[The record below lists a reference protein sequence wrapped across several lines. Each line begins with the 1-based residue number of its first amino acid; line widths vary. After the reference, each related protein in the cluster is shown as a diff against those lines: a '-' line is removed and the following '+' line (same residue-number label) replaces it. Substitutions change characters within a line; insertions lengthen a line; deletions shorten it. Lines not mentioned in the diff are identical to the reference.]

1 MTDQN
6 VLQPLLEGLTEF
18 GFTFIRIKTG
28 DKRPDGK
35 WKNPE
40 DRITADEAVAR
51 VDRGSNY
58 GIVPPEGVFII
69 DFDSEDAYQR
79 SVGQDAS
86 IAESLTFKTPR
97 GYHVVFAGEGIEQ
110 GASHTFLGEGVD
122 IRAGEKGYVV
132 GPGSSRPDGRYEYLS
147 GDGIAEVPDT
157 LRALLR
163 KPATKPLSELAVGQ
177 APSAGTAPQS
187 PVEASSGLPEG
198 HRHLT
203 VMERAGVAKKH
214 WQILESTDEK
224 VVGDRNDTLS
234 AATCGLSSIYANAK
248 QEKKDEIIARLMEH
262 AVRLGNGDQSQIQE
276 NRNTVISQWRVG
288 AKSPAT
294 RTVQPDNSDRYRLI
308 FDQFNI
314 QEFEQ
319 TLSNLNIE
327 VRYNQETDKVEF
339 RITDDGSWPIPQA
352 FRFEIGKWFVPD
364 KKSNNT
370 IIGNINRYFGR
381 ERGGSIVGV
390 SLPETKFKIWKDT
403 LADDNPVR
411 PFHGWIERPPAFIP
425 YLGLTLDNWL
435 DRWLVDRE
443 SPLNK
448 WVQRAI
454 LIGIVQKVYRDP
466 QPCRIIP
473 VLRGEG
479 GIGKTTLVTEL
490 IPKEFRCMFGQFQ
503 VNSEKSE
510 MVGAIKGKFLCEAG
524 ELAGMNDSR
533 VSIFKAFIGNAVN
546 TTRLKYEADFQ
557 DYANTAFIIGTTNY
571 ERNVPND
578 HALRSRLVF
587 TDLKKGP
594 DPGEEIPKM
603 IHTLYE
609 GTREAYFSGE
619 RVGVIPVHLEA
630 EQHQASEESV
640 FINSIFEH
648 KFLTVDFRLLA
659 EYFTLLDFLRA
670 AGLVAPYA
678 KQLPKGAQ
686 NAGREFLKSLGVGI
700 TRKDMRYLNREGQR
714 QWHYKESD
722 RIKEIRAM
730 QIHAKPDERKAPE
743 YGYEVEPQLETLSG
757 YTNPRV

>member
-1 MTDQN
+1 MTIKSETQQFTIQEI
-6 VLQPLLEGLTEF
+6 LPSLAEW
-18 GFTFIRIKTG
+18 GFTFISIKTG
-28 DKRPDGK
+28 GKRPDGK

-40 DRITADEAVAR
+40 DRITAAEAMERIA
-51 VDRGSNY
+51 RGSNY
-58 GIVPPEGVFII
+58 GIVPPEGIFII

-97 GYHVVFAGEGIEQ
+97 GYHVVFAGDGIEQ
-110 GASHTFLGEGVD
+110 GASHTFLGQGVD
-122 IRAGEKGYVV
+122 IRAGEKGYIV

-187 PVEASSGLPEG
+187 PVAASSGLPEG
-198 HRHLT
+198 HRSLT
-203 VMERAGVAKKH
+203 VMERANSSKKH
-214 WQILESTDEK
+214 WENLKALDKAKT
-224 VVGDRNDTLS
+224 GNRNDTIS
-234 AATCGLSSIYANAK
+234 RAATGLGSIYADAD
-248 QEKKDEIIARLMEH
+248 QEKRDEVFAKIIKHADRVARDNAE
-262 AVRLGNGDQSQIQE
+262 IQE
-276 NRNTVISQWRVG
+276 FRTTASNQWNKG
-288 AKSPAT
+288 SESPAT

-594 DPGEEIPKM
+594 DPREEISKM

-609 GTREAYFSGE
+609 GTREAYLSGE

-700 TRKDMRYLNREGQR
+700 TRKDMHYLDREGQR
-714 QWHYKESD
+714 QWHYKESGK
-722 RIKEIRAM
+722 IKSIRDM
-730 QIHAKPDERKAPE
+730 QIQKNPNEKKESE
-743 YGYEVEPQLETLSG
+743 YGYKTEPQLESLF
-757 YTNPRV
+757 